1 MGYRFNDLITSCQ
14 QDWRALIERDAGLL
28 RSTETLPEALP
39 NPT

>member
-1 MGYRFNDLITSCQ
+1 MSYRFTDLTAACQ

-28 RSTETLPEALP
+28 RSTETLPEALT